1 MVDNDDHI
9 KIIDFGLS
17 CPKKIC
23 NEKCGTFGYIA
34 PEVVFKDQYDE
45 KCDMYSVGVLLYQM

>member
-1 MVDNDDHI
+1 MVDNDNHI

-17 CPKKIC
+17 CPRKIC
-23 NEKCGTFGYIA
+23 YEKCGTIGYIA
-34 PEVVFKDQYDE
+34 PEIVFNDQYDE